1 MIIIGVDPGIS
12 GAISIV
18 ENKKILE
25 VYDTPTMIEGKKNK
39 RQINGAQVT
48 NIIKERLNKGNEVV
62 VVVEHVNA
70 MPGQGVTS
78 MFNFGQSFGVIK
90 GICAALSLPI
100 YFVRPTKWKKHFNL
114 IKTHKD
120 ASRTKVIEAYPEI
133 SSKLHRKKDC
143 NRADAILIALYF
155 NEVATQVVGL
165 GGSTDF
171 SLIQLFLRA
180 DFIVKSV
187 IILLIA
193 ASIYSWALIF
203 DKYKLFK
210 KIEKTTTTFE
220 EKFWKS
226 KSAES
231 FYNSLTNRDKD
242 PVANIFQSAMA
253 EVIKTKSKSSV
264 VQSARVSRIIEIS
277 TDKQIRNIEKNF
289 TFLATVGSTAPFIGL
304 FGTVWGI
311 MNSFQS
317 IAISR
322 NTSLAIVAPGIA
334 EALFATALGLL
345 AAIPAVVAY
354 NKFNSDAKRYGS
366 RIENFSKR
374 FLSII

>member
-1 MIIIGVDPGIS
+1 M
-12 GAISIV
+12 
-18 ENKKILE
+18 E
-25 VYDTPTMIEGKKNK
+25 
-39 RQINGAQVT
+39 Q
-48 NIIKERLNKGNEVV
+48 
-62 VVVEHVNA
+62 
-70 MPGQGVTS
+70 
-78 MFNFGQSFGVIK
+78 
-90 GICAALSLPI
+90 
-100 YFVRPTKWKKHFNL
+100 
-114 IKTHKD
+114 
-120 ASRTKVIEAYPEI
+120 EI
-133 SSKLHRKKDC
+133 
-143 NRADAILIALYF
+143 
-155 NEVATQVVGL
+155 ATQVVGL

-187 IILLIA
+187 IIILIL
-193 ASIYSWALIF
+193 ASVYSWALIF

-210 KIEKTTTTFE
+210 KIEKSTSIFE
-220 EKFWKS
+220 DKFWKS

-231 FYNSLTNRDKD
+231 FYNSLTNREKD

-253 EVIKTKSKSSV
+253 ELMKTKSKSSAI
-264 VQSARVSRIIEIS
+264 QLARVSRILEIS
-277 TDKQIRNIEKNF
+277 ADREIKLIEKHF

-345 AAIPAVVAY
+345 AAIPAVIAY
-354 NKFNSDAKRYGS
+354 NKFNSDSIRYSS

>member
-1 MIIIGVDPGIS
+1 M
-12 GAISIV
+12 
-18 ENKKILE
+18 E
-25 VYDTPTMIEGKKNK
+25 
-39 RQINGAQVT
+39 Q
-48 NIIKERLNKGNEVV
+48 
-62 VVVEHVNA
+62 
-70 MPGQGVTS
+70 
-78 MFNFGQSFGVIK
+78 
-90 GICAALSLPI
+90 
-100 YFVRPTKWKKHFNL
+100 
-114 IKTHKD
+114 
-120 ASRTKVIEAYPEI
+120 
-133 SSKLHRKKDC
+133 
-143 NRADAILIALYF
+143 
-155 NEVATQVVGL
+155 EVATQVVGL

-171 SLIQLFLRA
+171 SLIQLFVRA
-180 DFIVKSV
+180 DIIVKSV
-187 IILLIA
+187 IIILIA

-203 DKYKLFK
+203 EKYKLFK
-210 KIEKTTTTFE
+210 KIDKTTTSFE

-226 KSAES
+226 RSAES
-231 FYNSLTNRDKD
+231 FYNTLTNREKD
-242 PVANIFQSAMA
+242 PVANIFQTAMG
-253 EVIKTKSKSSV
+253 ELIKTKSKSSAA
-264 VQSARVSRIIEIS
+264 QSARVSRILEIS
-277 TDKQIRNIEKNF
+277 ADREIKLIEKHF

-354 NKFNSDAKRYGS
+354 NKFNSDSKKYSA

>member
-1 MIIIGVDPGIS
+1 M
-12 GAISIV
+12 
-18 ENKKILE
+18 E
-25 VYDTPTMIEGKKNK
+25 
-39 RQINGAQVT
+39 Q
-48 NIIKERLNKGNEVV
+48 
-62 VVVEHVNA
+62 
-70 MPGQGVTS
+70 
-78 MFNFGQSFGVIK
+78 
-90 GICAALSLPI
+90 
-100 YFVRPTKWKKHFNL
+100 
-114 IKTHKD
+114 
-120 ASRTKVIEAYPEI
+120 
-133 SSKLHRKKDC
+133 
-143 NRADAILIALYF
+143 
-155 NEVATQVVGL
+155 EVATQVVGL

-180 DFIVKSV
+180 DFIVKAV
-187 IILLIA
+187 IVILIA
-193 ASIYSWALIF
+193 ASVYSWALIF

-210 KIEKTTTTFE
+210 RIEKSTTSFE

-231 FYNSLTNRDKD
+231 FYNSFSNKEKD
-242 PVANIFQSAMA
+242 PVATIFQSAMI
-253 EVIKTKSKSSV
+253 ELIRTKSKSSS
-264 VQSARVSRIIEIS
+264 VQSNRVSRVIEIS
-277 TDKQIRNIEKNF
+277 ADKEIKSIEKHF

-345 AAIPAVVAY
+345 AAIPAVIAY
-354 NKFNSDAKRYGS
+354 NKFNSDSKKYSG